1 MEPGRGRQAIRV
13 ERHML
18 RRYGKLYRFG
28 LQRRILY
35 RPGQLHYV
43 LCEFLVHSPGCG
55 KLRRHRLQSG
65 ILFKPEERGLFLRP
79 FVMHH
84 AGHQKLQRHWL
95 RTQRRILRQFDRQR
109 HCVLCELIM
118 QCRILVLQQ
127 QHLERH

>member
-1 MEPGRGRQAIRV
+1 
-13 ERHML
+13 ML

-35 RPGQLHYV
+35 KPGQLHDV
-43 LCEFLVHSPGCG
+43 LREFLVHSPGYG

-65 ILFKPEERGLFLRP
+65 ILFNLEERGLFLRP

-84 AGHQKLQRHWL
+84 TGHQKLQRQRL
-95 RTQRRILRQFDRQR
+95 RPQRRILRQFDRQR

-118 QCRILVLQQ
+118 QCCIIVLQQ
-127 QHLERH
+127 QHLERD